1 MSGSLIFL
9 RLHFV
14 IYVVDQHLRIVS
26 GGRLTGNLGDLAAFP
41 SRFCF
46 MFVAF
51 GGPKFAN
58 RILHSC
64 LGRLIHK
71 YHINAMRLFWN
82 L

>member
-1 MSGSLIFL
+1 MAA
-9 RLHFV
+9 
-14 IYVVDQHLRIVS
+14 D
-26 GGRLTGNLGDLAAFP
+26 LTGNLGDLAAFP
-41 SRFCF
+41 TRFYF

-51 GGPKFAN
+51 GPFGGLKFTN

-71 YHINAMRLFWN
+71 YHINAMRLFRN